1 MRPWR
6 LQLAGLGL
14 LLAACAPAPA
24 AAPTSILTPLP
35 PLPATVTAALDESLP
50 PPTAARPTFTASP
63 SATASPAAT
72 VIPASGPTRR
82 APTPTP
88 PRGASAT
95 ATATPGCVNEAE
107 YLADLT
113 APDGAQF
120 LPGQTFA
127 KKWSVRNAGTCD
139 WGPGY
144 RLVFISGEPLT
155 APPGGRAQT
164 EFALYPA
171 RAGTQAIWEILMR
184 APETPGVYLGR
195 WQARDAQGRLFGS
208 VVYVEVEV
216 VPLPATRAP

>member
-14 LLAACAPAPA
+14 LLAACASAPAP
-24 AAPTSILTPLP
+24 APTSILTPLP
-35 PLPATVTAALDESLP
+35 PLPATAAPEVSP
-50 PPTAARPTFTASP
+50 APPTVIPTLTASP
-63 SATASPAAT
+63 SATATPTAT
-72 VIPASGPTRR
+72 ATPVSGPTRR
-82 APTPTP
+82 VTATPRRSAT
-88 PRGASAT
+88 AT

-113 APDGAQF
+113 VPDGAQY

-127 KKWSVRNAGTCD
+127 KKWSVRNTGTCD

-171 RAGTQAIWEILMR
+171 RAGTQAIWEIPMR

-195 WQARDAQGRLFGS
+195 WQARDAQGSFFGG

-216 VPLPATRAP
+216 VPLPAPSAP